1 MINNFSSDLTIQP
14 MYRDHL
20 FIAIFGKDDERSKR
34 WRLELYNALND
45 SNYSDPEALELNTLE
60 NVIFIKMHNDVSF
73 LIDSQMT
80 LYEHQSSPNPNMPLR
95 GLLYFAQLY
104 QKYISREKNTLISE
118 TLRKIPNPN
127 YVVFYNGRAVRPEQ
141 YDLHLSDA
149 FICEDKSG
157 NFEWTAHVINI
168 NENENISLQKK
179 CKPLYDYISFVSRI
193 NHKKEEEGM
202 SAETAVREA
211 VDWAISQN
219 LLEDYIKEQKEEI
232 IGMLLEEYDEQAC
245 IRTWQEDGFIKG
257 HKEGHKEGVQEKAV
271 EDAKNLLKKNI
282 PIETITECIGL
293 PLEQVLELQKQ
304 IEVTC

>member
-1 MINNFSSDLTIQP
+1 MTKNYAEDLTIQP

-20 FIAIFGKDDERSKR
+20 FIAIFGKLDDRSKR
-34 WRLELYNALND
+34 WRLDLYNALND
-45 SNYSDPEALELNTLE
+45 STYSDPDELELNTLE
-60 NVIFIKMHNDVSF
+60 NVLFIKMHNDVSF

-104 QKYISREKNTLISE
+104 QKYISREKNSLISE

-127 YVVFYNGRAVRPEQ
+127 FVVFYNGKTVRPEQ

-149 FICEDKSG
+149 FICDDKSG

-168 NENENISLQKK
+168 NENQNISLQKK

-193 NHKKEEEGM
+193 NHNKEDEKM
-202 SAETAVREA
+202 SIDSAVREA
-211 VDWAISQN
+211 VDWAIGEN
-219 LLEDYIKEQKEEI
+219 LLQGYIKEQKEEI

-257 HKEGHKEGVQEKAV
+257 HEAGLQEKAV
-271 EDAKNLLKKNI
+271 EAAKNLLKKHI
-282 PIETITECIGL
+282 PIETISECIGL
-293 PLEQVLELQKQ
+293 SIEQVHELQKQ
-304 IEVTC
+304 IVVTG